1 LYGKQRRKRWKFE
14 HFNSF
19 FFGYSLKM
27 NVYVCIVGM
36 RGDEMRMS
44 EVEWDEMKMSGVED
58 EELLKGV
65 MRMSCW
71 DEGDVMMNWGIGE
84 IRVNQLGHTLEHRC
98 PV

>member
-1 LYGKQRRKRWKFE
+1 MYGKQRRKKWKFE

-27 NVYVCIVGM
+27 SVYCW
-36 RGDEMRMS
+36 DEG
-44 EVEWDEMKMSGVED
+44 DEMKMSGVED

-71 DEGDVMMNWGIGE
+71 HEGDVMMNW
-84 IRVNQLGHTLEHRC
+84 
-98 PV
+98 